1 MIRGWILKLHLV
13 NFKTSWKRTRAGW
26 GAVTQ
31 AALPLLRQLSGPEKL
46 HRVKRLLHVL
56 EQTLGMCV
64 CSPPCVH
71 VDEGRSVRV
80 YMCVHILCFC
90 VSEHGVC
97 MHACKPQVSVGSLSF
112 SLSLPSLVFEAGFSL
127 SLELT
132 DLARLAGQWVL
143 GIICFY
149 HHWWVTGVCWRAWLL
164 YRCWKCQLMS
174 PCLQGKDFTNCT
186 TSQAWV

>member
-46 HRVKRLLHVL
+46 HRVRRLLHVL
-56 EQTLGMCV
+56 EQTLGMYV

-71 VDEGRSVRV
+71 VDGGEVLGFTCVCMFYVSVCVSTVCVCMCFSHRSV
-80 YMCVHILCFC
+80 LD
-90 VSEHGVC
+90 VSL
-97 MHACKPQVSVGSLSF
+97 PQSLST
-112 SLSLPSLVFEAGFSL
+112 LVFEAEFSL

-132 DLARLAGQWVL
+132 DLARLAGWWVL
-143 GIICFY
+143 GIICLY
-149 HHWWVTGVCWRAWLL
+149 LHWWVTGVCWRAWLL

-174 PCLQGKDFTNCT
+174 PCLQDKDFTNCT
-186 TSQAWV
+186 TSIAWV